1 MVSPQLTFHW
11 TSLSLFSLIIDQYME
26 SVKTT
31 FKKHLVLFFKQLKAQ
46 QVVSLVKSCLDIYK
60 PKVRT

>member
-1 MVSPQLTFHW
+1 
-11 TSLSLFSLIIDQYME
+11 ME